1 MIAFVG
7 GGGSSIIAQSL
18 TVPIDVISQH
28 MQLIG
33 QRGACKPT
41 HKLSTTSTLNSPINC
56 SKGIERIHVP
66 QSLSNASTMRI
77 VKYLSNTI
85 YRNEGFKGFYRGYF
99 LSTFQVSL
107 NSSLWWPF
115 YYFFQSNLLLDL
127 ASACWDSI
135 DILRFV
141 AQTEFFKRSLL
152 YFACVF
158 YPKKLRVDFV
168 QFRIE
173 ILVFRPK
180 FSYLFEKRKFGH

>member
-66 QSLSNASTMRI
+66 QSLSNASTLRI

-115 YYFFQSNLLLDL
+115 YYFYQSNLLLDL
-127 ASACWDSI
+127 ATACQDSI
-135 DILRFV
+135 GILRFV
-141 AQTEFFKRSLL
+141 PETEFFKRSLL

-158 YPKKLRVDFV
+158 CLKKATC
-168 QFRIE
+168 
-173 ILVFRPK
+173 
-180 FSYLFEKRKFGH
+180 